1 MGCGIIF
8 SAAQALPELAIAALH
23 RLHDLGSDPRFSV
36 EFGTRAK
43 FGSCNVYVD
52 AVGPRFVV
60 SAQSGDK
67 LQFLI
72 GSLIKTPNEI
82 AVSDRLYA
90 FATQELGL
98 RLGSDWRKQY
108 PTLPAEVWVSKVD
121 ALIRVLDGVVCSL
134 WLPSPNCCWGLR
146 ADRLEGLYLRLNH
159 MADL

>member
-1 MGCGIIF
+1 M
-8 SAAQALPELAIAALH
+8 
-23 RLHDLGSDPRFSV
+23 
-36 EFGTRAK
+36 
-43 FGSCNVYVD
+43 
-52 AVGPRFVV
+52 V